1 MTTPVSLSQYRLA
14 KSQPCDEYRFEAERC
29 ILKAMLLDVEFLE
42 LMTGEIAETAQGYFK
57 AEIHADI
64 FTAIVALKGER
75 IDLITIAEY
84 LLRKGRI
91 DNDAARYIGGMMN
104 Y

>member
-14 KSQPCDEYRFEAERC
+14 KSQPCDEWRFEAERC
-29 ILKAMLLDVEFLE
+29 ILKAILLDVEFLE
-42 LMTGEIAETAQGYFK
+42 LMTGEIAGTAQGYFK

-64 FTAIVALKGER
+64 FSAMVALKGER
-75 IDLITIAEY
+75 IDLIAIAEY
-84 LLRKGRI
+84 LRFHKQI
-91 DNDAARYIGGMMN
+91 DNDGARYIGGMMG